1 MPGQSGMDGLRANLT
16 KIAAVAGLTPATM
29 YKKPTISRELVA
41 MIADVLF
48 PKG

>member
-1 MPGQSGMDGLRANLT
+1 MPGQSGLDGLRANLT

-29 YKKPTISRELVA
+29 YKKPAISKELVA

-48 PKG
+48 PAG